1 MPDREVLA
9 ERTRR
14 IGRCL
19 TEHMGDAG
27 AQTGWRWFVTPDDMS
42 AQRFFLTD
50 LYQYGSPERNGIAQ
64 QESQSTGTDG
74 LGLAGDHLPRGLPV
88 A

>member
-1 MPDREVLA
+1 MVEDHA
-9 ERTRR
+9 
-14 IGRCL
+14 
-19 TEHMGDAG
+19 MGDAG
-27 AQTGWRWFVTPDDMS
+27 SQTGWRWFVTPDDMS

-50 LYQYGSPERNGIAQ
+50 MYQYGSPERNGIAQ

-74 LGLAGDHLPRGLPV
+74 LGLAGDNLPRGLPV